1 MSTSLAASDSSHV
14 RLGLRT
20 RVTCPHCWETFP
32 PENSLWVSQH
42 PNLLDDPRLGST
54 QQSRFLPSRFDVE
67 GNALD
72 SEGFACHELAC
83 PKCHLTVPRV
93 LLEMSPLFF
102 SIVGTPGCGKSYYLA
117 SLTWQLRRELPK
129 SFALSLT
136 DADPTFNRIL
146 NHYEELQFYNPDRDK
161 VVKLAKTEEQ
171 GDLYDAV
178 RFGDQVVNYPRPFMF
193 AVRPLPNHPS
203 AGEIKKVSRALCLY
217 DNAGE
222 SFEPG
227 KDTLANPVTRHLARA
242 QAIMFLYDPTQD
254 PRFREACRGK
264 TDDPQMSKLAITSR
278 QETALHEM
286 AARVRRHAGLHQN
299 ARHQRPL
306 IVIVTKYDAW
316 SRLIPD
322 LQLDSPIVNAG
333 ERNWS
338 ALDVPK
344 IQAVSRRVRQLLFE
358 ITPELVASAEGFA
371 EHVTF
376 IPVSATGR
384 SPEIDAAT
392 GQMGIRPR
400 DVHPVW
406 VEVPMLWTLSQ
417 WCPGLVA
424 YRKATATKSPEVNG
438 KSFPPSSAFNP
449 PSS

>member
-1 MSTSLAASDSSHV
+1 MNAIGSTPSPPATA
-14 RLGLRT
+14 RLELRT
-20 RVTCPHCWETFP
+20 RVTCPHCWEGFP
-32 PENSLWVSQH
+32 PEDALWISQH
-42 PNLLDDPRLGST
+42 PNLLDDPRLGGN
-54 QQSRFLPSRFDVE
+54 QQLRFLPSRFDVE

-72 SEGFACHELAC
+72 AEGFVCHELAC
-83 PKCHLTVPRV
+83 PKCHLGVPRG
-93 LLEMSPLFF
+93 LFEMTPLFF
-102 SIVGTPGCGKSYYLA
+102 SIVGTPGCGKSYFLA
-117 SLTWQLRRELPK
+117 SMTWQLRRQMPK
-129 SFALSLT
+129 LFGLSFT
-136 DADPTFNRIL
+136 DADPSSNRIL

-178 RFGDQVVNYPRPFMF
+178 RFGDQIVNYPRPFMF
-193 AVRPLPNHPS
+193 SVRPLPHHPS
-203 AGEIKKVSRALCLY
+203 AAEANQVARALCLY

-264 TDDPQMSKLAITSR
+264 SNDPQMNRQAITSR

-316 SRLIPD
+316 SQLMPD
-322 LQLDSPIVNAG
+322 LKLDEAWTSAG
-333 ERNWS
+333 ADRF
-338 ALDVPK
+338 ALDLPK
-344 IQAVSRRVRQLLFE
+344 VQAVSKRVRDLLYE
-358 ITPELVASAEGFA
+358 ITPELVSSAEGFA
-371 EHVTF
+371 QQVTF
-376 IPVSATGR
+376 VPVSATGR
-384 SPEIDAAT
+384 SPEVDAAS

-400 DVHPVW
+400 DVQPQW

-417 WCPGLVA
+417 WCQGLVA
-424 YRKATATKSPEVNG
+424 FRRTDAARPAG
-438 KSFPPSSAFNP
+438 KPTPPAASYLP
-449 PSS
+449 PG